1 MTFRTSHLAVAVLG
15 LALLS
20 ACSGIKDTRGFVID
34 EQLASAIQVGVDNK
48 ASVAKSMG
56 RPTFFGQFDDSDWY
70 YVSQRTKQ
78 VAFLTPKI
86 EDAKILHVRFD
97 AAGNVVAVSNGDE
110 KQIASVNPMKG
121 KTPTL
126 GKKRSLIQEI
136 FGNIGS
142 VTQPGLGQSTP
153 QQ

>member
-1 MTFRTSHLAVAVLG
+1 MTLRTRLAVAALG
-15 LALLS
+15 AMLLS
-20 ACSGIKDTRGFVID
+20 ACSGIKETRGFVID
-34 EQLASAIQVGVDNK
+34 DTLASAIQVGVDNK

-56 RPTFFGQFDDSDWY
+56 RPTFAGQFDDNDWY

-78 VAFLTPKI
+78 IAFLTPKV
-86 EDAKILHVRFD
+86 EEAKIIHVRFD
-97 AAGNVVAVSNGDE
+97 AAGNVVAVDKADE

-126 GKKRSLIQEI
+126 GKKRSLLQEI

-142 VTQPGLGQSTP
+142 VTQPGLGQSAPP
-153 QQ
+153 Q